1 MAKFAVTITETL
13 CKTLIVEATDF
24 DAACGKIERAYNAAD
39 IVLDA
44 EDFFDWDITAEL
56 YDEWNHMFCD
66 EWKEE
71 QYGNHFRLLS
81 DGR

>member
-13 CKTLIVEATDF
+13 CKTLIVEAPDL
-24 DAACGKIERAYNAAD
+24 DEACGKIECAYNAGN

-44 EDFFDWDITAEL
+44 EDFFDTDFSAEP

-71 QYGNHFRLLS
+71 QYGNYLCMLS
-81 DGR
+81 I